1 MKIQERQ
8 HREYEAYRAYERERI
23 ITDEITDVSERIPL
37 PMCNSFDYRFEA
49 DGELHFQG
57 QSIGGVLRRGVEQA
71 KLVAQQDPR
80 FSRAYLHAEIEL
92 QEYDDQRR
100 LALMGENDPDL
111 LVVISPQLAEI
122 GKKLTMVRIYQ
133 RNVDGISATS
143 VSFERS
149 EIDCLQNVV
158 DYFGSTIEPGASV
171 EDILAM
177 RTWGRSDD
185 VPGGDVRQFVA
196 RLHDCVLEEKYGG
209 EWSGGRSGRYSI
221 DAQTFTAAQQDL
233 VSDHLGH
240 IGWIKKKYQGDEL
253 VQKLEQQRY
262 NFAAALTR
270 RIRGQSDADSMDGAG
285 AEARQNGEV
294 YENSCP
300 DGVSTAQSSLN
311 ELGLAG
317 REWKPGSCRVC
328 LRSGMVGEC
337 DVCLGCEEADNRG
350 VDLRD
355 INKKA
360 LRARE
365 RQLHAQQRVNKS
377 RSVEERAPQRR
388 PHLDFTE
395 ERTSYSIG
403 GSDVIVYDRRSG
415 QAIAKKTRS
424 GYTAL

>member
-8 HREYEAYRAYERERI
+8 QKEYEAYHTYERERI

-37 PMCNSFDYRFEA
+37 PMSNSFDYRFEP

-57 QSIGGVLRRGVEQA
+57 QSIGDVLRRGVEQA
-71 KLVAQQDPR
+71 RVIAQQDPS
-80 FSRAYLHAEIEL
+80 FTRAYLHAEIEL
-92 QEYDDQRR
+92 QEYDDQRQ

-122 GKKLTMVRIYQ
+122 GKKLTMMRIYQ
-133 RNVDGISATS
+133 RNADGISATS

-149 EIDCLQNVV
+149 ELDCLQNVV
-158 DYFGSTIEPGASV
+158 GYFGNTIEPGASV
-171 EDILAM
+171 EDILSM
-177 RTWGRSDD
+177 RTWGSSKD
-185 VPGGDVRQFVA
+185 VPGGDVRQFIA

-209 EWSGGRSGRYSI
+209 EWSGGRSGRYNI

-240 IGWIKKKYQGDEL
+240 IGWLKKNYRGEEL
-253 VQKLEQQRY
+253 AQMLEQQRY
-262 NFAAALTR
+262 NFAAAITR
-270 RIRGQSDADSMDGAG
+270 RIRGQSDAASMDGAG
-285 AEARQNGEV
+285 AEARQNGEE

-300 DGVSTAQSSLN
+300 DGVSTAQSSLK
-311 ELGLAG
+311 ELGLTG
-317 REWKPGSCRVC
+317 REWKSGSCRVC

-350 VDLRD
+350 VDLSD
-355 INKKA
+355 INKRA

-365 RQLHAQQRVNKS
+365 RQSQSQQSMSAHKSVEKRVRQQRPRHDS
-377 RSVEERAPQRR
+377 
-388 PHLDFTE
+388 TE
-395 ERTSYSIG
+395 ERKSYSIG

-424 GYTAL
+424 GYAAL